1 MDIVYI
7 KGLEVDAIIG
17 IHAQERET
25 PQTVI
30 IDLEMGWDTARAAA
44 SDRIDYALD
53 YAKVASEVTR
63 MVQAGKYQLVE
74 RMADE
79 VARMLT
85 RNFHIPWLRLTV
97 SKPEALDRVEGVGV
111 VIERDRRR

>member
-7 KGLEVDAIIG
+7 RGLRVDAIVG
-17 IHAQERET
+17 IHSHERET
-25 PQTVI
+25 PQPVI
-30 IDLEMGWDTARAAA
+30 IDLEMGWDTMRAAA

-53 YAKVASEVTR
+53 YEKVTAEVTQ
-63 MVQAGKYQLVE
+63 MIQTGEYQLVE

-79 VARMLT
+79 IARMLT

-97 SKPEALDRVEGVGV
+97 NKPEALQGVEGVGV
-111 VIERDRRR
+111 VGRIQRQ